1 MEEGFFSWLMET
13 TGSFQPR
20 DLAKEELILQE
31 GKTQRLIK
39 GGAVP
44 TQWGGGGKFW
54 NTEGRINAFFP
65 VPGISFMGLR
75 GLRRWGMKYLSAAQ
89 PGPIQGRNGESWHS
103 HESFEGE
110 AKKNTPKNSFKI
122 SAFQY
127 LGLLLSR

>member
-54 NTEGRINAFFP
+54 NTEGRINSFFP
-65 VPGISFMGLR
+65 VLEFPS
-75 GLRRWGMKYLSAAQ
+75 WGS
-89 PGPIQGRNGESWHS
+89 GV
-103 HESFEGE
+103 
-110 AKKNTPKNSFKI
+110 
-122 SAFQY
+122 
-127 LGLLLSR
+127 